1 MNTLKIDNDIII
13 NTCSNFDNEQ
23 KKILL
28 NTAQITKIFYP
39 DSVTDD
45 FDATVISIYETDFK
59 EKVKHGKNVLVGE
72 NVTIGSNCLIGHNTI
87 IEKNVSIGNNCS
99 IGSNTVIRN
108 TIIKNNIEDET
119 TQIMKNIE
127 NILKEAGLMFDNVV
141 RTKIYLTN
149 MNDFS
154 AVNNVYGSYF
164 KSNPPARTTIEVS
177 GLPLGVNVEIDMI
190 AVFNN

>member
-1 MNTLKIDNDIII
+1 MKKFLFIFLILYGPSIYQQTNMKTIITSYHAPKPVGPYSQAVRAGNTLYISGQVAID
-13 NTCSNFDNEQ
+13 
-23 KKILL
+23 
-28 NTAQITKIFYP
+28 P
-39 DSVTDD
+39 
-45 FDATVISIYETDFK
+45 IS
-59 EKVKHGKNVLVGE
+59 
-72 NVTIGSNCLIGHNTI
+72 
-87 IEKNVSIGNNCS
+87 
-99 IGSNTVIRN
+99 N
-108 TIIKNNIEDET
+108 TIIKSNIEDET

>member
-1 MNTLKIDNDIII
+1 MKKFLFIFLILYSPSIYQQTNMKTIINSDHAPKPVGPYSQAVRAGNTLYISGQVAID
-13 NTCSNFDNEQ
+13 
-23 KKILL
+23 
-28 NTAQITKIFYP
+28 P
-39 DSVTDD
+39 
-45 FDATVISIYETDFK
+45 IS
-59 EKVKHGKNVLVGE
+59 
-72 NVTIGSNCLIGHNTI
+72 
-87 IEKNVSIGNNCS
+87 
-99 IGSNTVIRN
+99 N
-108 TIIKNNIEDET
+108 TIIKSNIEDET

-127 NILKEAGLMFDNVV
+127 NILNEAGLIFDNVV

-190 AVFNN
+190 AIFND

>member
-1 MNTLKIDNDIII
+1 MKKFLFIFLILYSSSIYQQTNMKTIINSDNAPKPVGPYSQAVRAGNTLYISGQVAID
-13 NTCSNFDNEQ
+13 
-23 KKILL
+23 
-28 NTAQITKIFYP
+28 P
-39 DSVTDD
+39 
-45 FDATVISIYETDFK
+45 IS
-59 EKVKHGKNVLVGE
+59 
-72 NVTIGSNCLIGHNTI
+72 
-87 IEKNVSIGNNCS
+87 
-99 IGSNTVIRN
+99 N
-108 TIIKNNIEDET
+108 TIIKSNIEDET

-127 NILKEAGLMFDNVV
+127 NILNEAGLMFDNVV

>member
-1 MNTLKIDNDIII
+1 MKKFLFIFLILYSPSIYQQTNMKTII
-13 NTCSNFDNEQ
+13 NTEHAPKPVGPYSQ
-23 KKILL
+23 AVRAG
-28 NTAQITKIFYP
+28 NTLY
-39 DSVTDD
+39 
-45 FDATVISIYETDFK
+45 ISGQVAIDP
-59 EKVKHGKNVLVGE
+59 
-72 NVTIGSNCLIGHNTI
+72 IS
-87 IEKNVSIGNNCS
+87 
-99 IGSNTVIRN
+99 N
-108 TIIKNNIEDET
+108 TIIKSNIEDET

-177 GLPLGVNVEIDMI
+177 GLPLLSLIHI
-190 AVFNN
+190 

>member
-1 MNTLKIDNDIII
+1 MMKKFLFIFLILYSPSIYQQTNMKTIINSKHAPKPVGPYSQAVRAGNTLYISGQVAID
-13 NTCSNFDNEQ
+13 
-23 KKILL
+23 
-28 NTAQITKIFYP
+28 P
-39 DSVTDD
+39 
-45 FDATVISIYETDFK
+45 IS
-59 EKVKHGKNVLVGE
+59 
-72 NVTIGSNCLIGHNTI
+72 
-87 IEKNVSIGNNCS
+87 
-99 IGSNTVIRN
+99 N
-108 TIIKNNIEDET
+108 TIIKSNIEDET

-141 RTKIYLTN
+141 RTKIYLRYMT
-149 MNDFS
+149 DFS